1 MYYDE
6 YVLKCNFQQSLL
18 QSSVWH
24 DPSENILIGW
34 FAAEETF
41 LIIINVINSADI
53 YFYGS
58 HENFCRILLSSKE
71 QHLFKLE
78 IFCLNALL

>member
-41 LIIINVINSADI
+41 
-53 YFYGS
+53 
-58 HENFCRILLSSKE
+58 
-71 QHLFKLE
+71 
-78 IFCLNALL
+78 